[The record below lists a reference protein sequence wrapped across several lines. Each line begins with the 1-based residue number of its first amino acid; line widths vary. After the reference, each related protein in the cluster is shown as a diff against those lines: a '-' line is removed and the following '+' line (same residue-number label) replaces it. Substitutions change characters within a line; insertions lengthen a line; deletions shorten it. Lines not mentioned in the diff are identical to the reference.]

1 MRFISLVILLG
12 ATLICTAAPANAQW
26 RDYVS
31 HDFGIAFHA
40 PGELSVERGTYQ
52 ADTTGEHHSIV
63 YRSMVDNIEYKVIVV
78 DFRHRA
84 GEGASLLEEAAFVF
98 QNGNSILS
106 DTYSRVETVY
116 GRKVTI
122 DLPNDGGR
130 STASFYF
137 DRGYLFQLV
146 ATVLPANGDYGSP
159 NLSRFL
165 VSLVFGEN
173 RVERDAAVLELPN

>member
-1 MRFISLVILLG
+1 MRFTSLVILVSAALMW
-12 ATLICTAAPANAQW
+12 TAAPAQAQW

-31 HDFGIAFHA
+31 HDFGFAFHA
-40 PGELSVERGTYQ
+40 PGELNVESGTYR
-52 ADTTGEHHSIV
+52 ADTTGEHPTIV
-63 YRSMVDNIEYKVIVV
+63 YRSMVDDIEYNVIIT

-98 QNGNSILS
+98 QNGKSVLT
-106 DTYSRVETVY
+106 DTYSRVDTVY

-122 DLPNDGGR
+122 DLPDNGGR
-130 STASFYF
+130 SMASFYF

-146 ATVLPANGDYGSP
+146 STVLPANGDYGSP

-165 VSLVFGEN
+165 VSLTFAEN
-173 RVERDAAVLELPN
+173 RVERDATVLGLPN

>member
-1 MRFISLVILLG
+1 MRFKSLVILVG
-12 ATLICTAAPANAQW
+12 AAFMLTATPAQAQW

-40 PGELSVERGTYQ
+40 PGELTVENGTYQ
-52 ADTTGEHHSIV
+52 ADTTGEHRSIV
-63 YRSMVDNIEYKVIVV
+63 YRSMADDIEYKVIVT
-78 DFRHRA
+78 DFRHRSE
-84 GEGASLLEEAAFVF
+84 EGASLLEEAAFVF
-98 QNGNSILS
+98 QNGGSIVS

-130 STASFYF
+130 SMASFYF

-173 RVERDAAVLELPN
+173 RIERDATVLGLPN